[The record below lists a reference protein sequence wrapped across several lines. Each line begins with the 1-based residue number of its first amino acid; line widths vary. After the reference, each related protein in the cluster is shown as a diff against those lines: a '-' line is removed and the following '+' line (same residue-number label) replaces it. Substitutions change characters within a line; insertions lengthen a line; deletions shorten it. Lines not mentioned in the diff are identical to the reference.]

1 MAITVPAMN
10 GPSVRSQPIGTPQV
24 RAQPVDNSM
33 LELGQQAVNTAGQI
47 WQKSQDDADTAAL
60 IAAESKLSDWKLNT
74 MFNPESGVYNKKG
87 GNALDVTNQTVA
99 QFDEQ
104 AATIGGQLTNER
116 QRARFNQITANQRS
130 SLGSELNRYEFGE
143 RQRFYEETDK
153 ASLQS
158 ATAGATAYY
167 QDPEQ
172 VAYYQSKGARVIVA
186 NGQRQGLPAA
196 AIEQNV
202 QDFNSGVATSVIER
216 MMLDNPTKS
225 AEYFASVQ
233 GYMTPQD
240 TAKVAKA
247 LRPSLSRQ
255 YASDL
260 FTAVSNGKSGAAQ
273 FWNAQIGAESGGRQ
287 TDSKGQPLTS
297 PAGAIGIAQVMPDTG
312 PEAAKLA
319 GLPWDEERFKTD
331 ADYNAQL
338 GKAYSSM
345 LFKRYDNDAP
355 LALAAYN
362 AGMGNVDKAI
372 AKAGDPRK
380 TGDYSAFINALP
392 KPEETGPY
400 VEKIIAASTPR
411 KADQYAQMLE
421 IGQSIP
427 DQTTRKYYEADV
439 QDWKKAEDAKGV
451 ARYETAS
458 EIVGSQGLANV
469 PPQMLV
475 DIPGDE
481 IKKLEEQDRR
491 RREGVEPVTD
501 VNKLEEFIRMPPA
514 QLASKSLERDIRPY
528 LNNSDFSRIQ
538 KSFTSA
544 LKGDGTTQAAQ
555 AAEYKATASVMNLAG
570 IKFGDSVAAQS
581 EQNQKNRAQFEN
593 SYNQLRDA
601 FVKKNGA
608 DPTPQEAQKIA
619 EQLLVEV
626 RMSGT
631 GMFSDS
637 LIPAWQVKAGE
648 GTKAFIDP
656 ADIKIDDLT
665 PNERQQAVER
675 LNTMGV
681 QKVTDETISEAY
693 LQILEARGLK
703 VKR

>member
-1 MAITVPAMN
+1 MAIQIPAMS
-10 GPSVRSQPIGTPQV
+10 GPSVRSRPIGTPQV
-24 RAQPVDNSM
+24 NAQPVDNGM
-33 LELGQQAVNTAGQI
+33 LEVGQQALNAGDKI
-47 WQKSQDDADTAAL
+47 YQKSRDDADTAAL
-60 IAAESKLSDWKLNT
+60 IGAEAKLSDWKLNT
-74 MFNPESGVYNKKG
+74 MFNPQSGVYNKKG
-87 GNALDVTNQTVA
+87 SNALDITNQTVA

-104 AATIGGQLTNER
+104 AASISGDLTNER
-116 QRARFNQITANQRS
+116 QRARWNQITAGQRQ
-130 SLGSELNRYEFGE
+130 SLGGELNRYEFGE
-143 RQRFYEETDK
+143 RQRFYDETDK

-158 ATAGATAYY
+158 ATAGATSYY

-172 VAYYQSKGARVIVA
+172 VAYYQSKGARVIIA
-186 NGQRQGLPAA
+186 NGQRQGLPAE
-196 AIEQNV
+196 AIDQGV
-202 QDFNSGVATSVIER
+202 RDFNSGIATSVIER
-216 MMLDNPTKS
+216 MMLENPTKS
-225 AEYFASVQ
+225 AEYFATMQ
-233 GYMTPQD
+233 DYMTPGD

-260 FTAVSNGKSGAAQ
+260 FGAVSNGKSGAAQ

-297 PAGAIGIAQVMPDTG
+297 SAGAIGIAQVMPETG

-319 GLPWDEERFKTD
+319 GLPWNEELFKGD
-331 ADYNAQL
+331 ADYNAAL

-380 TGDYSAFINALP
+380 TGDYKAFINALP

-400 VEKIIAASTPR
+400 VDKIIAASTPR
-411 KADQYAQMLE
+411 KSDKYAQMLE

-439 QDWKKAEDAKGV
+439 QDWKKAEDAKSV
-451 ARYETAS
+451 ARYESAS
-458 EIVGSQGLANV
+458 EIVGSQGLGSV
-469 PPQMLV
+469 PPQTLA
-475 DIPGDE
+475 DLPDNE
-481 IKKLEEQDRR
+481 IKLLEEQDRR
-491 RREGVEPVTD
+491 RREGVEPVTSD
-501 VNKLEEFIRMPPA
+501 AKLEEFIRMPSA
-514 QLASKSLERDIRPY
+514 QLAALSLERDIRPY
-528 LNNSDFSRIQ
+528 LNNSDFGRV
-538 KSFTSA
+538 KSAFTSA

-555 AAEYKATASVMNLAG
+555 AAEYKAVQGVMVQAG
-570 IKFGDSVAAQS
+570 IIVGTSKDAQS
-581 EQNQKNRAQFEN
+581 TKNQRAMAQFNN

-601 FVKKNGA
+601 FVKKNST

-619 EQLLVEV
+619 EQLMVEV
-626 RMSGT
+626 RMTGT
-631 GMFSDS
+631 GIFKND
-637 LIPAWQVKAGE
+637 LIPAWQVKSGQSDQ
-648 GTKAFIDP
+648 AFIDP
-656 ADIKIDDLT
+656 TDIKIDNLT

-681 QKVTDETISEAY
+681 QKVTDETIAEAY